1 MRFLLGKTATAG
13 IEYIVVGA
21 IALIV
26 IAASIWTMAKG
37 VEGEASDTR
46 TSIEALDGYP
56 TWP

>member
-1 MRFLLGKTATAG
+1 MRFLLGKKANAG

-26 IAASIWTMAKG
+26 IAASIWALANG
-37 VEGEASDTR
+37 AEGEAGDTED
-46 TSIEALDGYP
+46 SIEALDDYP